1 MEKIELREAN
11 LSVLNDD
18 EIEITLDLN
27 QSKRFSN
34 EERFDY
40 ETIDAELFIQSLDNA
55 PLILNHRQEKIISDD
70 MELKAEDGKVI
81 IKAKLDPRNPYASY
95 VLSLREK
102 SQNRLGC
109 SFGFIALADSI
120 KNRFRTVTK
129 LAIKEIS
136 VLTNVSPA
144 YHSSVRSLENN
155 ITLED
160 LKNIIDESVKNAIF
174 EQQKAQEQPKEEPK
188 EEEKLVEEP
197 KIEEKPVVEQV
208 FKLDTTGLE
217 STLKTFLDEF
227 KDVVKPVEQ
236 PKKEEKQEEIVE
248 KVEEKPVVD
257 EEKVKSDIEK
267 YKKMLEE
274 L

>member
-1 MEKIELREAN
+1 MEKLELREAN
-11 LSVLNDD
+11 LSVLGDN
-18 EIEITLDLN
+18 EIEITLDLS

-34 EERFDY
+34 ETRFDY
-40 ETIDAELFIQSLDNA
+40 ETIDAELFIKSLDNA

-70 MELKAEDGKVI
+70 MELKAENGKVI
-81 IKAKLDPRNPYASY
+81 IKAKLDPKNPYASY
-95 VLSLREK
+95 ILSLREK

-129 LAIKEIS
+129 LVIKEIS

-144 YHSSVRSLENN
+144 YHSSVRSLDAN
-155 ITLED
+155 ITLDE
-160 LKNIIDESVKNAIF
+160 LKTIINETVKNAF
-174 EQQKAQEQPKEEPK
+174 EQQKTQEQPVEEPK
-188 EEEKLVEEP
+188 EEVKPVEEP
-197 KIEEKPVVEQV
+197 KVEVVEQV
-208 FKLDTTGLE
+208 VKLDTTGLE
-217 STLKTFLDEF
+217 DTFKTFLNEI
-227 KDVVKPVEQ
+227 KEVVKPIEQ
-236 PKKEEKQEEIVE
+236 PKIEEVEEIVE

-257 EEKVKSDIEK
+257 EDKVKSDIEK

>member
-1 MEKIELREAN
+1 MGKIELREAN

-144 YHSSVRSLENN
+144 YYSSVRSLENN

-174 EQQKAQEQPKEEPK
+174 EQQKAHEQPKE
-188 EEEKLVEEP
+188 
-197 KIEEKPVVEQV
+197 
-208 FKLDTTGLE
+208 
-217 STLKTFLDEF
+217 
-227 KDVVKPVEQ
+227 
-236 PKKEEKQEEIVE
+236 
-248 KVEEKPVVD
+248 
-257 EEKVKSDIEK
+257 
-267 YKKMLEE
+267 
-274 L
+274 

>member
-70 MELKAEDGKVI
+70 MELKAENGKVI

-144 YHSSVRSLENN
+144 YHSSVRSLENSIFN
-155 ITLED
+155 RF
-160 LKNIIDESVKNAIF
+160 IDD
-174 EQQKAQEQPKEEPK
+174 
-188 EEEKLVEEP
+188 
-197 KIEEKPVVEQV
+197 V
-208 FKLDTTGLE
+208 F
-217 STLKTFLDEF
+217 
-227 KDVVKPVEQ
+227 
-236 PKKEEKQEEIVE
+236 
-248 KVEEKPVVD
+248 
-257 EEKVKSDIEK
+257 
-267 YKKMLEE
+267 
-274 L
+274 